1 MIAMEIFPTNN
12 NLIENFFSII
22 IIGGLLSFSLIIVL
36 FIFNKLNTKKSLDQ
50 ICSELDSKKTEE
62 GKISVMKH
70 IHSYLQQYTFE
81 ELLLFNLKYKGH
93 RYFDYY
99 YYLIVVINFIS
110 ISIASLSPNTQI
122 SSLFIY
128 LALLSPIPVIILPII
143 ILLAINSKAGIK
155 EISAF
160 KLINRLFMNL
170 FVSVLVVYFS
180 TLIFVI
186 MGNLIFTN
194 NQEFINNL
202 TQNKFLLSLKDLTFY
217 FLNFQI
223 ESVNNQLSLAGFYFT
238 LAVGGTVV
246 LSLIDRYYKKYDS
259 LKTQL
264 LGQVKPFIDIY
275 SEPNSRLNLN
285 LSRIK
290 DFDYEKIKSFHDKVL
305 ELQKKLECE
314 DIKNNRIMLD
324 NYNIFIWLIIITYT
338 LGIITIFIPENFEI
352 YSLYLFILLSIFF
365 GLLTFVIYTD
375 YKMQN

>member
-1 MIAMEIFPTNN
+1 MEIFPTNN

-314 DIKNNRIMLD
+314 D
-324 NYNIFIWLIIITYT
+324 
-338 LGIITIFIPENFEI
+338 
-352 YSLYLFILLSIFF
+352 
-365 GLLTFVIYTD
+365 
-375 YKMQN
+375 

>member
-1 MIAMEIFPTNN
+1 MEIFPTNN

>member
-1 MIAMEIFPTNN
+1 MEIFPTNN

-143 ILLAINSKAGIK
+143 ILLAINSKAEIK